1 MDSIKDA
8 NLLLRF
14 LLELGALGAIGWA
27 GWRFG
32 GQGLRRWSLAIG
44 APLVVATFW
53 ALFVAPDST
62 IDSPNAMRVL
72 LQLVVFGSA
81 ALALTKLGRRTP
93 AALFSVVVIANAA
106 LMLAWNQ

>member
-1 MDSIKDA
+1 MDAIKDA

-14 LLELGALGAIGWA
+14 LLELGALGVIGWA

-32 GQGLRRWSLAIG
+32 GEGVKRWALAIG
-44 APLVVATFW
+44 APLIVATFW

-62 IDSPNAMRVL
+62 IDSPNAVRVL
-72 LQLVVFGSA
+72 LQLGVFGSA
-81 ALALTKLGRRTP
+81 AYALARLGRRTP
-93 AALFSVVVIANAA
+93 AALFSLIVVANAA